1 MGKKKAVNE
10 VLIYINQYIFRKK
23 RTISCIT
30 VRFSRPFSTI
40 VAIACRGCWKRIC
53 NALKFSVFFLGLK
66 TRLLCGKNKACLKAK
81 EALFATQR
89 RLLLNAV
96 IIQIERF

>member
-23 RTISCIT
+23 KNNFLHHRALLTPVSHH
-30 VRFSRPFSTI
+30 V
-40 VAIACRGCWKRIC
+40 VIACRGCWKRIC
-53 NALKFSVFFLGLK
+53 NALKVSVFFLGLK
-66 TRLLCGKNKACLKAK
+66 TRLLCGENKPCLGAK

-89 RLLLNAV
+89 SLLLNAV